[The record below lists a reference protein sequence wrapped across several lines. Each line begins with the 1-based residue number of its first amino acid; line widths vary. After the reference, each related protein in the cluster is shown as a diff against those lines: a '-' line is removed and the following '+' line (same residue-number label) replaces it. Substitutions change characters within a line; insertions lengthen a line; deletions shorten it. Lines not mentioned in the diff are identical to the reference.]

1 MCCRSSCKP
10 WAESRKAWPRSSGP
24 ENLIHSRSVSAG
36 TSADALYLARKYD
49 EALTDLRHTR
59 DMQTDAAAVDV
70 WIVKS
75 CLWKNL
81 PDEAVTADLRVRRNR
96 SGLNAEMQ
104 DALRAA
110 YASNGL
116 PGYWTKLREV
126 VLPAY
131 RSRQNYGPYLLAEI
145 NTYLD
150 DKDEAFRWLEKAFE
164 VRST

>member
-1 MCCRSSCKP
+1 
-10 WAESRKAWPRSSGP
+10 
-24 ENLIHSRSVSAG
+24 
-36 TSADALYLARKYD
+36 
-49 EALTDLRHTR
+49 LTDLRHTR

-75 CLWKNL
+75 CLQKNL
-81 PDEAVTADLRVRRNR
+81 PDEAVAADLRARRSR
-96 SGLNAEMQ
+96 SGLDAEMQ

-131 RSRQNYGPYLLAEI
+131 GSSQNYGPYLLAEI
-145 NTYLD
+145 NTYLGN
-150 DKDEAFRWLEKAFE
+150 KDEAFRWLEKAFE
-164 VRST
+164 IRSTWMPWIKVDPSLDSLRADPRFTALLLRMGLTP